1 MIEKE
6 IEAEISGS
14 EALAEAGSVEEQPS
28 LNPIDEVGYEQ
39 SESLDF
45 DELLRDAGDTPV
57 LIDFY
62 ADWCAPCRMLEPT
75 IQQLANQYDGR
86 VIVAKVNVEDNPDLV
101 ERYNIFSIPRVSIF
115 INGDI
120 KVNFLGLRPFQ
131 DYATTLDALLAETE
145 PEGGE
150 ESELNATPSE
160 LADVIVPTE

>member
-1 MIEKE
+1 
-6 IEAEISGS
+6 
-14 EALAEAGSVEEQPS
+14 
-28 LNPIDEVGYEQ
+28 
-39 SESLDF
+39 
-45 DELLRDAGDTPV
+45 DAGDTPV

-101 ERYNIFSIPRVSIF
+101 ARFNIFSIPRVSIF
-115 INGDI
+115 RNGEI
-120 KVNFLGLRPFQ
+120 MVNFLGLRPLQ

-150 ESELNATPSE
+150 ESEADITPSE
-160 LADVIVPTE
+160 LADVITTAE